1 MSEDFSSSPMGRL
14 GSLLSRDDVEDIHL
28 EGAGPTMLRLTTG
41 GLVAGPPIAS
51 SDDDLV
57 QLLRSIGSGDD
68 GGLS

>member
-1 MSEDFSSSPMGRL
+1 VSEDFSSSPLRRL

-41 GLVAGPPIAS
+41 RLVAGPPIAS
-51 SDDDLV
+51 SDEELV